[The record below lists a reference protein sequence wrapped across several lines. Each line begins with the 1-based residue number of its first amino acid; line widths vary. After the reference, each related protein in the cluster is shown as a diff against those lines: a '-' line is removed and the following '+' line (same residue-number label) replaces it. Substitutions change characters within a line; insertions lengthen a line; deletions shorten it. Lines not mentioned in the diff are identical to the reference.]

1 MSRIWIFGYSFITL
15 GYIILDGD
23 KETHPIFLLDVD
35 VVFIVVIGPLCTI
48 DDDACVVLDQYFM
61 HKVEKS
67 YKHTAND
74 TQNP

>member
-1 MSRIWIFGYSFITL
+1 MSRIWIFGYSFIPL

-23 KETHPIFLLDVD
+23 KETHPIFLLDID
-35 VVFIVVIGPLCTI
+35 VFIVVIGPLCTI

-67 YKHTAND
+67 YKHTASD

>member
-1 MSRIWIFGYSFITL
+1 MMFNGVTL
-15 GYIILDGD
+15 PIIL
-23 KETHPIFLLDVD
+23 VD
-35 VVFIVVIGPLCTI
+35 VVFMVVIGPLCTI

-67 YKHTAND
+67 YKHTASD